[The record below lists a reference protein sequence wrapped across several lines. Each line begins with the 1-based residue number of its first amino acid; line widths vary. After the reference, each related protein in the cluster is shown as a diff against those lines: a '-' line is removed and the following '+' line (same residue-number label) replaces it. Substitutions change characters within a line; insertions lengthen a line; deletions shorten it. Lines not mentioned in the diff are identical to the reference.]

1 MIDIRAISVHNVL
14 AKAFAIQTQSLSS
27 TSVIQGDNTVNR
39 FGPVKLFLLAAASF
53 ALCLDQAQQ
62 AAAQQTS
69 FSRAVVA
76 ADHVAASDAGARI
89 LREGGNVVDAAVAT
103 SFALSVVRPAS
114 CGIGG
119 GGFMVIWDA
128 DQQKAVALDYRERA
142 PAGATAA
149 ALQDDDTSPEPP
161 SVRGGKA
168 VGVPGNVA
176 GLCYA
181 AEKYGTM
188 PIARLVQPAIDL
200 CKNGVP
206 IDQHDQEVQ
215 ASTLS
220 KLKSHAGYEDRFRL
234 LKTLYLNDGK
244 PWKIGDKFYSPQL
257 KTLEAIAAKGAAG
270 FYEGPV
276 ADAVAQ
282 TIALESG
289 VFSIDDLS
297 GYRPTERK
305 ALEST
310 FHGKQIITMPP
321 PSSGGVALLQT
332 LQSLEE
338 WEKLSQK
345 SLRSLQHNSP
355 DYVHVVTEVLK
366 HAFADRAEFLG
377 DTDFVKVPI
386 DRLLNRGYSRDIVQ
400 HVSMTSTLPPKKYGR
415 FFLNSDGGTSHFSV
429 MDTEGNAV
437 ACTETI
443 NLTFGSFLVVPEYGI
458 VLNNELD
465 DFTANPGQPNA
476 FGLIQSEANVI
487 EPGKRPLS
495 SMTPTL
501 VVENNIATYACGA
514 SGGPRIITAT
524 LQSLLNHTV
533 FEMSAADA
541 VSASRFHHQWSPN
554 ELLLEPSLKK
564 AAGDSLTARGHV
576 VKSSSSLAATQAAAL
591 NGTTLSGGS
600 DPRKHGQPAGH

>member
-1 MIDIRAISVHNVL
+1 MIDIRAILVHNERLKVSAHHAQGL
-14 AKAFAIQTQSLSS
+14 LG
-27 TSVIQGDNTVNR
+27 TSVIQGDDTVNAVDR
-39 FGPVKLFLLAAASF
+39 VRIVLLAAASF
-53 ALCLDQAQQ
+53 AIIWNQAQQ
-62 AAAQQTS
+62 TSAQQTS

-76 ADHVAASDAGARI
+76 ADHVAASEAGARI

-114 CGIGG
+114 CGMGG

-142 PAGATAA
+142 PAGATAT

-181 AEKYGTM
+181 ARKYGTM

-200 CKNGVP
+200 CKNGVA

-215 ASTLS
+215 ATTLN
-220 KLKSHAGYEDRFRL
+220 KLKSHAGYEERFKL
-234 LKTLYLNDGK
+234 LKKLYLNDGK
-244 PWKIGDKFYSPQL
+244 PWKIGDRFYSPQL
-257 KTLEAIAAKGAAG
+257 KTLEAIAANGAAG

-276 ADAVAQ
+276 ASAITQ
-282 TIALESG
+282 TITAESG
-289 VFSIDDLS
+289 IFSTDDLAA
-297 GYRPTERK
+297 YQPTERN
-305 ALEST
+305 ALVSK

-332 LQSLEE
+332 LQALEE
-338 WEKLSQK
+338 WETLSQK
-345 SLRSLQHNSP
+345 SLKSLQHNSA

-377 DTDFVKVPI
+377 DTDFVEVPI
-386 DRLLNRGYSRDIVQ
+386 DKLLNRDYSRDIAE
-400 HVSMTSTLPPKKYGR
+400 HVSMTSTLAPEKYVR

-429 MDTEGNAV
+429 MDADGNAV

-443 NLTFGSFLVVPEYGI
+443 NLTFGSFVVVPEYGI

-465 DFTANPGQPNA
+465 DFTANPGKPNA

-487 EPGKRPLS
+487 APGKRPLS

-501 VVENNIATYACGA
+501 VVEDHKATYACGA

-533 FEMSAADA
+533 FEMSASDA
-541 VSASRFHHQWSPN
+541 VSANRFHHQWSPN

-564 AAGDSLTARGHV
+564 AAGDSLTALGHV

-591 NGTTLSGGS
+591 DSGKPSGGS

>member
-1 MIDIRAISVHNVL
+1 
-14 AKAFAIQTQSLSS
+14 
-27 TSVIQGDNTVNR
+27 
-39 FGPVKLFLLAAASF
+39 
-53 ALCLDQAQQ
+53 
-62 AAAQQTS
+62 
-69 FSRAVVA
+69 
-76 ADHVAASDAGARI
+76 
-89 LREGGNVVDAAVAT
+89 
-103 SFALSVVRPAS
+103 LSVVRPAS

-128 DQQKAVALDYRERA
+128 DHQKAAALDYRERA
-142 PAGATAA
+142 PAAATTA
-149 ALQDDDTSPEPP
+149 ALQNDGSFPEPP

-181 AEKYGTM
+181 AQKYGTR

-206 IDQHDQEVQ
+206 IDKHDQEVQ

-220 KLKSHAGYEDRFRL
+220 KLRSHVGYENRFKL
-234 LKTLYLNDGK
+234 LKRLYLNDGK
-244 PWKIGDKFYSPQL
+244 PWKIGDRFYSPQL
-257 KTLEAIAAKGAAG
+257 RTLEAIAANGAAG

-276 ADAVAQ
+276 ASAIAQ
-282 TIALESG
+282 TITAESG
-289 VFSIDDLS
+289 IFSTDDLAA
-297 GYRPTERK
+297 YQPTERK

-310 FHGKQIITMPP
+310 FHGKQIFTMPP

-338 WEKLSQK
+338 WETLTQK
-345 SLRSLQHNSP
+345 NLKSLQHNSP
-355 DYVHVVTEVLK
+355 DYIHLVTEVLK

-377 DTDFVKVPI
+377 DTDFVEVPI
-386 DRLLNRGYSRDIVQ
+386 DKLLNRDYSRDIAE
-400 HVSMTSTLPPKKYGR
+400 HVSMTSTLTPEKYGR

-429 MDTEGNAV
+429 LDAEGNAV

-443 NLTFGSFLVVPEYGI
+443 NLTFGSFVVVPEYGI

-501 VVENNIATYACGA
+501 VVENKKATYACGA

-533 FEMSAADA
+533 FEMSPADA
-541 VSASRFHHQWSPN
+541 VSASRFHHQWAPN
-554 ELLLEPSLKK
+554 ELLLEPALQKTTGS
-564 AAGDSLTARGHV
+564 SLTERGHAI
-576 VKSSSSLAATQAAAL
+576 KSSSSLAATQAAAL
-591 NGTTLSGGS
+591 DGTALSGGS

>member
-1 MIDIRAISVHNVL
+1 MASAHHVQGL
-14 AKAFAIQTQSLSS
+14 LG
-27 TSVIQGDNTVNR
+27 TSVIQGDDTVNAVDR
-39 FGPVKLFLLAAASF
+39 VRIVLLAAASF
-53 ALCLDQAQQ
+53 AIIWNQAQQ
-62 AAAQQTS
+62 TSAQQTS

-76 ADHVAASDAGARI
+76 ADHVAASEAGARI

-114 CGIGG
+114 CGMGG

-142 PAGATAA
+142 PAGATAT
-149 ALQDDDTSPEPP
+149 ALQDDDMSPEPP

-181 AEKYGTM
+181 ARKYGTM

-200 CKNGVP
+200 CKNGVA

-215 ASTLS
+215 ATTLN
-220 KLKSHAGYEDRFRL
+220 KLKSHAGYEERFKL
-234 LKTLYLNDGK
+234 LKNLYLNDGK
-244 PWKIGDKFYSPQL
+244 PWQIGDKFYSPQL
-257 KTLEAIAAKGAAG
+257 KTLEAIAANGAAG

-276 ADAVAQ
+276 ASAITQ
-282 TIALESG
+282 TITAESG
-289 VFSIDDLS
+289 IFSTVDLAA
-297 GYRPTERK
+297 YQPTERN
-305 ALEST
+305 ALVSK

-332 LQSLEE
+332 LQALEE
-338 WEKLSQK
+338 WETLSQK
-345 SLRSLQHNSP
+345 SLKSLQHNSA

-377 DTDFVKVPI
+377 DTDFVEVPI
-386 DRLLNRGYSRDIVQ
+386 DKLLNRDYSRDIAE
-400 HVSMTSTLPPKKYGR
+400 HVSMTSTLAPEKYGR

-429 MDTEGNAV
+429 MDADGNAV

-443 NLTFGSFLVVPEYGI
+443 NLTFGSFVVVPEYGI

-465 DFTANPGQPNA
+465 DFTANPGKPNA

-487 EPGKRPLS
+487 APGKRPLS

-501 VVENNIATYACGA
+501 VVEVHKATYACGA

-533 FEMSAADA
+533 FEMSASDA

-564 AAGDSLTARGHV
+564 VAGDSLTALGHV

-591 NGTTLSGGS
+591 DSGKPSGGS
-600 DPRKHGQPAGH
+600 DPRKNGQPAGH

>member
-1 MIDIRAISVHNVL
+1 MIDIRAILVHNKRLKVSAHHAQDL
-14 AKAFAIQTQSLSS
+14 LG
-27 TSVIQGDNTVNR
+27 TSVTEGDDTVNAVNR
-39 FGPVKLFLLAAASF
+39 VRIVLLAAASF
-53 ALCLDQAQQ
+53 AIIRNQAQQ
-62 AAAQQTS
+62 ASAQQTS

-76 ADHVAASDAGARI
+76 ADHPAASEAGTRI

-114 CGIGG
+114 CGMGG

-142 PAGATAA
+142 PAGATAT
-149 ALQDDDTSPEPP
+149 ALQDDDKSPEPP

-181 AEKYGTM
+181 AKKYGTM
-188 PIARLVQPAIDL
+188 PITRLVQPAIDL
-200 CKNGVP
+200 CKDGVP

-220 KLKSHAGYEDRFRL
+220 KLKLHAGYEDRFKL
-234 LKTLYLNDGK
+234 LKKLYLNDGK
-244 PWKIGDKFYSPQL
+244 PWKIGEKFYSPQL
-257 KTLEAIAAKGAAG
+257 KTLEAIAANGAAG
-270 FYEGPV
+270 FYKGPV
-276 ADAVAQ
+276 AIAVAQ
-282 TIALESG
+282 TITAESG
-289 VFSIDDLS
+289 IFSTDDLAA
-297 GYRPTERK
+297 YQPTERN
-305 ALEST
+305 ALVSE

-332 LQSLEE
+332 LQALEE
-338 WEKLSQK
+338 WETLSQK
-345 SLRSLQHNSP
+345 SLESLQHNSA
-355 DYVHVVTEVLK
+355 DYIHVVTEVLK

-377 DTDFVKVPI
+377 DTDFVEVPI
-386 DRLLNRGYSRDIVQ
+386 DKLLNRDYSRDIAE
-400 HVSMTSTLPPKKYGR
+400 HVSMASTLAPEKYGR

-429 MDTEGNAV
+429 MDADGNAV

-443 NLTFGSFLVVPEYGI
+443 NLTFGSFVVVPEYGV

-465 DFTANPGQPNA
+465 DFTANPGKPNA

-487 EPGKRPLS
+487 APGKRPLS

-501 VVENNIATYACGA
+501 VVEDNKATYACGA

-541 VSASRFHHQWSPN
+541 VAVSRFHHQWSPN

-564 AAGDSLTARGHV
+564 AAGDSLTALGHV
-576 VKSSSSLAATQAAAL
+576 VKSGSSLAATQAAAL
-591 NGTTLSGGS
+591 DSGKPSGGS
-600 DPRKHGQPAGH
+600 DPRKYGQPAGH

>member
-1 MIDIRAISVHNVL
+1 MIDIRAILVHNKRLKVSAHHAQDL
-14 AKAFAIQTQSLSS
+14 LG
-27 TSVIQGDNTVNR
+27 TSVTEGDDTVNAVNR
-39 FGPVKLFLLAAASF
+39 VRIVLLAAASF
-53 ALCLDQAQQ
+53 AIIRNQAQQ
-62 AAAQQTS
+62 ASAQQTS

-76 ADHVAASDAGARI
+76 ADHPAASEAGTRI

-114 CGIGG
+114 CGMGG

-142 PAGATAA
+142 PAGATAT
-149 ALQDDDTSPEPP
+149 ALQDDDKSPEPP

-181 AEKYGTM
+181 AKKYGTM
-188 PIARLVQPAIDL
+188 PITRLVQPAIDL
-200 CKNGVP
+200 CKDGVP

-220 KLKSHAGYEDRFRL
+220 KLKLHAGYEDRFKL
-234 LKTLYLNDGK
+234 LKKLYLNDGK
-244 PWKIGDKFYSPQL
+244 PWKIGEKFYSPQL
-257 KTLEAIAAKGAAG
+257 KTLEAIAANGAAG
-270 FYEGPV
+270 FYKGPV
-276 ADAVAQ
+276 AVAVAQ
-282 TIALESG
+282 TITAESG
-289 VFSIDDLS
+289 IFFTDDLAA
-297 GYRPTERK
+297 YQPTERN
-305 ALEST
+305 ALVSE

-332 LQSLEE
+332 LQALEE
-338 WEKLSQK
+338 WETLSQK
-345 SLRSLQHNSP
+345 SLESLQHNSA
-355 DYVHVVTEVLK
+355 DYIHVVTEVLK

-377 DTDFVKVPI
+377 DTDFVEVPI
-386 DRLLNRGYSRDIVQ
+386 DKLLNRDYSRDIAE
-400 HVSMTSTLPPKKYGR
+400 HVSMASTLAPEKYGR

-429 MDTEGNAV
+429 MDADGNAV

-443 NLTFGSFLVVPEYGI
+443 NLTFGSFVVVPEYGV

-465 DFTANPGQPNA
+465 DFTANPGKPNA

-487 EPGKRPLS
+487 APGKRPLS

-501 VVENNIATYACGA
+501 VVEDNKATYACGA

-541 VSASRFHHQWSPN
+541 VAVSRFHHQWSPN

-564 AAGDSLTARGHV
+564 AAGDSLTALGHV

-591 NGTTLSGGS
+591 DSGKPSGGS

>member
-1 MIDIRAISVHNVL
+1 
-14 AKAFAIQTQSLSS
+14 
-27 TSVIQGDNTVNR
+27 VIQGDVTVNPADR
-39 FGPVKLFLLAAASF
+39 LKRILFATTLLVLNSYQTQDAS
-53 ALCLDQAQQ
+53 AQQ
-62 AAAQQTS
+62 PA
-69 FSRAVVA
+69 FSQAVVA
-76 ADHVAASDAGARI
+76 ADHAAASEAGARI

-128 DQQKAVALDYRERA
+128 DQRKAIALDYRERA
-142 PAGATAA
+142 PAAATAA
-149 ALQDDDTSPEPP
+149 ALENNNSYPEPP

-200 CKNGVP
+200 CKNGVA

-220 KLKSHAGYEDRFRL
+220 KLKSHGGYEDRFKL
-234 LKTLYLNDGK
+234 LKQLYLNDGK

-257 KTLEAIAAKGAAG
+257 RTLEAIAANGAAG

-276 ADAVAQ
+276 ASAITQ
-282 TIALESG
+282 TITEESG
-289 VFSIDDLS
+289 IFSTDDLVA
-297 GYRPTERK
+297 YQPTERK

-310 FHGKQIITMPP
+310 FHGRQIFTMPP

-332 LQSLEE
+332 LQSLEA
-338 WEKLSQK
+338 WETLSQK
-345 SLRSLQHNSP
+345 SLKSLQHNSP

-377 DTDFVKVPI
+377 DTDFVKVPV
-386 DRLLNRGYSRDIVQ
+386 DKLLNRDYSRSIAEQ
-400 HVSMTSTLPPKKYGR
+400 VSSTSTLAPEKYGR
-415 FFLNSDGGTSHFSV
+415 FFLHPDGGTSHFSV
-429 MDTEGNAV
+429 MDANGNAV

-458 VLNNELD
+458 ILNNELD
-465 DFTANPGQPNA
+465 DFTANPGKPNA

-501 VVENNIATYACGA
+501 VVENNKATYACGA

-541 VSASRFHHQWSPN
+541 VSASRFHHQWAPN
-554 ELLLEPSLKK
+554 ELLLEPSLQKK
-564 AAGDSLTARGHV
+564 IGSSLTERGHV
-576 VKSSSSLAATQAAAL
+576 IKGSSSLAATQAAAL
-591 NGTTLSGGS
+591 EETTLSGGS

>member
-1 MIDIRAISVHNVL
+1 M
-14 AKAFAIQTQSLSS
+14 
-27 TSVIQGDNTVNR
+27 IQGDVAVNPADR
-39 FGPVKLFLLAAASF
+39 LTCVLFATTFLVLSSYRT
-53 ALCLDQAQQ
+53 QYVSAQQ
-62 AAAQQTS
+62 PS
-69 FSRAVVA
+69 FSRSVVA
-76 ADHVAASDAGARI
+76 ADHVAASEAGARI

-114 CGIGG
+114 CGLGG

-128 DQQKAVALDYRERA
+128 DQRKAMALDYRERA
-142 PAGATAA
+142 PAAATAA
-149 ALQDDDTSPEPP
+149 ALENSKSYPEPP

-200 CKNGVP
+200 CKNGVL
-206 IDQHDQEVQ
+206 IDEHDQDVQ

-220 KLKSHAGYEDRFRL
+220 KLRSHAGYEDRFKL
-234 LKTLYLNDGK
+234 LKRLYLNDGK
-244 PWKIGDKFYSPQL
+244 PWKIGDRFYSPQL
-257 KTLEAIAAKGAAG
+257 RTLEAIAANGAAG
-270 FYEGPV
+270 FYEGSV
-276 ADAVAQ
+276 ASAIAQ
-282 TIALESG
+282 TITAESG
-289 VFSIDDLS
+289 MFSTDDLS
-297 GYRPTERK
+297 AYLPTERK

-310 FHGKQIITMPP
+310 FHGKQIFTMPP

-338 WEKLSQK
+338 WETLTQQNLK
-345 SLRSLQHNSP
+345 SLQHNSP
-355 DYVHVVTEVLK
+355 DYIHLVTEVLK
-366 HAFADRAEFLG
+366 HAFADRAEFMG
-377 DTDFVKVPI
+377 DTDFVEVPI
-386 DRLLNRGYSRDIVQ
+386 DKLLNRDYSRDIAE
-400 HVSMTSTLPPKKYGR
+400 HVSMTSTLAPEKYGR

-429 MDTEGNAV
+429 MDAEGNAV

-501 VVENNIATYACGA
+501 VVENNKATYACGA

-533 FEMSAADA
+533 FEMSPADA
-541 VSASRFHHQWSPN
+541 VSASRFHHQWAPN
-554 ELLLEPSLKK
+554 ELLLEPSLQKTI
-564 AAGDSLTARGHV
+564 GSSLAARGHV
-576 VKSSSSLAATQAAAL
+576 IKSSSSLAATQAASL
-591 NGTTLSGGS
+591 SSGKPSGGS

>member
-1 MIDIRAISVHNVL
+1 MASAHPVL
-14 AKAFAIQTQSLSS
+14 GLLGM
-27 TSVIQGDNTVNR
+27 SVIQGDDTVNR
-39 FGPVKLFLLAAASF
+39 VDRVRIVLLTAASV
-53 ALCLDQAQQ
+53 AISWTQAQQ
-62 AAAQQTS
+62 ASAQQTS
-69 FSRAVVA
+69 FSKAVVA
-76 ADHVAASDAGARI
+76 ADHTAASEAGARI

-142 PAGATAA
+142 PAGATAT
-149 ALQDDDTSPEPP
+149 ALQDYDKSPEPP

-181 AEKYGTM
+181 ARKYGTM

-220 KLKSHAGYEDRFRL
+220 KLKSHAGYEDRFKL
-234 LKTLYLNDGK
+234 LKKLYLNDGK
-244 PWKIGDKFYSPQL
+244 SWKIGDKFYSPQL
-257 KTLEAIAAKGAAG
+257 KTLEAIAANGAAG
-270 FYEGPV
+270 FYKGPV
-276 ADAVAQ
+276 AVAVAQ
-282 TIALESG
+282 TITAESG
-289 VFSIDDLS
+289 IFSTDDLAA
-297 GYRPTERK
+297 YQPTERN
-305 ALEST
+305 ALVSK

-332 LQSLEE
+332 LQALEE
-338 WEKLSQK
+338 WETLSQK
-345 SLRSLQHNSP
+345 SLKSLQHNSA

-377 DTDFVKVPI
+377 DTDFVEVPI
-386 DRLLNRGYSRDIVQ
+386 DRLLNRDYSRDIAE
-400 HVSMTSTLPPKKYGR
+400 HVSMTSTLAPEKYGR

-429 MDTEGNAV
+429 MDADGNAV

-458 VLNNELD
+458 ILNNELD
-465 DFTANPGQPNA
+465 DFTANPGKPNA

-487 EPGKRPLS
+487 APGKRPLS

-501 VVENNIATYACGA
+501 VVEDHKATYACGA

-564 AAGDSLTARGHV
+564 AAGDSLTALGHV

-591 NGTTLSGGS
+591 DSGKPSGGS
-600 DPRKHGQPAGH
+600 DPRKNGQPAGY

>member
-1 MIDIRAISVHNVL
+1 VIDIRAILVHNKRLKVSAHHAQDL
-14 AKAFAIQTQSLSS
+14 LG
-27 TSVIQGDNTVNR
+27 TSVTEGDDTVNAVNR
-39 FGPVKLFLLAAASF
+39 VRIVLLAAASF
-53 ALCLDQAQQ
+53 AIIRNQAQQ
-62 AAAQQTS
+62 ASAQQTS

-76 ADHVAASDAGARI
+76 ADHPAASEAGTRI

-114 CGIGG
+114 CGMGG

-142 PAGATAA
+142 PAGATAT
-149 ALQDDDTSPEPP
+149 ALQDDDKSPEPP

-181 AEKYGTM
+181 AKKYGTM

-220 KLKSHAGYEDRFRL
+220 KLKSHAGYEDRFKL
-234 LKTLYLNDGK
+234 LKKLYLNDGK
-244 PWKIGDKFYSPQL
+244 PWKIGEKFYSPQL
-257 KTLEAIAAKGAAG
+257 KTLEAIAANGAAG
-270 FYEGPV
+270 FYKGPV
-276 ADAVAQ
+276 AVAVAQ
-282 TIALESG
+282 TITAESG
-289 VFSIDDLS
+289 IFFTDDLAA
-297 GYRPTERK
+297 YQPTERN
-305 ALEST
+305 ALVSE

-332 LQSLEE
+332 LQALEE
-338 WEKLSQK
+338 WETLSQK
-345 SLRSLQHNSP
+345 SLESLQHNSA

-377 DTDFVKVPI
+377 DTDFVQVPI
-386 DRLLNRGYSRDIVQ
+386 DKLLNRDYSRDIAE
-400 HVSMTSTLPPKKYGR
+400 HVSMASTLAPEKYGR

-429 MDTEGNAV
+429 MDADGNAV

-443 NLTFGSFLVVPEYGI
+443 NLTFGSFVVVPEYGV

-465 DFTANPGQPNA
+465 DFTANPGKPNA

-487 EPGKRPLS
+487 APGKRPLS

-501 VVENNIATYACGA
+501 VVEDNKATYACGA

-541 VSASRFHHQWSPN
+541 VSVSRFHHQWSPN

-564 AAGDSLTARGHV
+564 AAGDSLTALGHV
-576 VKSSSSLAATQAAAL
+576 VKSGSSLAATQAAAL
-591 NGTTLSGGS
+591 DSGKPSGGS
-600 DPRKHGQPAGH
+600 DPRKYGQPAGH

>member
-1 MIDIRAISVHNVL
+1 MNPADHLKRIL
-14 AKAFAIQTQSLSS
+14 FATTLLVLSS
-27 TSVIQGDNTVNR
+27 YRTQD
-39 FGPVKLFLLAAASF
+39 AS
-53 ALCLDQAQQ
+53 AQQ
-62 AAAQQTS
+62 PP

-76 ADHVAASDAGARI
+76 ADHVAASEAGARI

-119 GGFMVIWDA
+119 GGFMVVWDA
-128 DQQKAVALDYRERA
+128 DQRKAMALDYRERA
-142 PAGATAA
+142 PAAATAA
-149 ALQDDDTSPEPP
+149 ALENNNAYPEPP

-200 CKNGVP
+200 CRNGVP
-206 IDQHDQEVQ
+206 IDEHDQEVQ

-220 KLKSHAGYEDRFRL
+220 KLKSYHGYDVRFKL
-234 LKTLYLNDGK
+234 LKQLYLNDGK

-257 KTLEAIAAKGAAG
+257 RALEAIAANGAAG

-276 ADAVAQ
+276 ASAIAQ
-282 TIALESG
+282 TITEESG
-289 VFSIDDLS
+289 IFSTNDLAA
-297 GYRPTERK
+297 YQPTDRK

-310 FHGKQIITMPP
+310 FHGQQIFTMPP

-338 WEKLSQK
+338 WEALSQK
-345 SLRSLQHNSP
+345 SLKSLQHNSP

-377 DTDFVKVPI
+377 DSDFVKVPV
-386 DRLLNRGYSRDIVQ
+386 DKLLNRDYSRSIAAQ
-400 HVSMTSTLPPKKYGR
+400 VSMTSTLAPEKYGR
-415 FFLNSDGGTSHFSV
+415 FFLNPDGGTSHFSV
-429 MDTEGNAV
+429 IDANGNAV

-458 VLNNELD
+458 ILNNELD
-465 DFTANPGQPNA
+465 DFTANPGKPNA

-501 VVENNIATYACGA
+501 VVENNKATYACGA

-533 FEMSAADA
+533 FEMSPADA
-541 VSASRFHHQWSPN
+541 VSASRFHHQWAPN
-554 ELLLEPSLKK
+554 ELLLEPSLQKK
-564 AAGDSLTARGHV
+564 TGSSLTERGHV
-576 VKSSSSLAATQAAAL
+576 IKGSSSLAATQAAAREE
-591 NGTTLSGGS
+591 TKLSGGS

>member
-1 MIDIRAISVHNVL
+1 MAYAHPVQGL
-14 AKAFAIQTQSLSS
+14 LGM
-27 TSVIQGDNTVNR
+27 SVIQGDDTVNR
-39 FGPVKLFLLAAASF
+39 VDRVRIVLLAAASV
-53 ALCLDQAQQ
+53 AISWNQVQQ
-62 AAAQQTS
+62 ASAQQTS

-76 ADHVAASDAGARI
+76 ADHTAASEAGARI

-142 PAGATAA
+142 PAGATAT
-149 ALQDDDTSPEPP
+149 ALQDDDKSPEPP

-181 AEKYGTM
+181 ARKYGTM

-215 ASTLS
+215 ATTLN
-220 KLKSHAGYEDRFRL
+220 KLKSHAGYEDRFKL
-234 LKTLYLNDGK
+234 LKKLYLNDGK

-257 KTLEAIAAKGAAG
+257 KTLEAIAANGTAG

-276 ADAVAQ
+276 ASAITQ
-282 TIALESG
+282 TITAESG
-289 VFSIDDLS
+289 IFSTDDLAA
-297 GYRPTERK
+297 YQPTERN
-305 ALEST
+305 ALVSE

-332 LQSLEE
+332 LQALEE
-338 WEKLSQK
+338 WETLSQK
-345 SLRSLQHNSP
+345 SLKSLQHNSA

-377 DTDFVKVPI
+377 DTDFVEVPI
-386 DRLLNRGYSRDIVQ
+386 DKLLNRDYSRDISE
-400 HVSMTSTLPPKKYGR
+400 HVSMTITLAPEKYGR

-429 MDTEGNAV
+429 MDADGNAV

-458 VLNNELD
+458 ILNNELD
-465 DFTANPGQPNA
+465 DFTANPGKPNA

-487 EPGKRPLS
+487 APGKRPLS

-501 VVENNIATYACGA
+501 VVEDHKATYACGA

-533 FEMSAADA
+533 FEMSASDA

-564 AAGDSLTARGHV
+564 AAGDSLTALGHV

-591 NGTTLSGGS
+591 DSGKPSGGS
-600 DPRKHGQPAGH
+600 DPRKNGQPAGY

>member
-1 MIDIRAISVHNVL
+1 MDCIERLRPFLFTLTMMVL
-14 AKAFAIQTQSLSS
+14 SCHQ
-27 TSVIQGDNTVNR
+27 
-39 FGPVKLFLLAAASF
+39 
-53 ALCLDQAQQ
+53 
-62 AAAQQTS
+62 AQQTS
-69 FSRAVVA
+69 AQQASFSHAVVA
-76 ADHVAASDAGARI
+76 ADHVAASEAGARI

-119 GGFMVIWDA
+119 GGFMVIWNA
-128 DQQKAVALDYRERA
+128 DHQKAVALDYRERA
-142 PAGATAA
+142 PSAATAA
-149 ALQDDDTSPEPP
+149 ALQNDGSFPEPP

-176 GLCYA
+176 GLCYVA
-181 AEKYGTM
+181 QKYGSM

-200 CKNGVP
+200 CKNGVL
-206 IDQHDQEVQ
+206 IDEHDQEVH
-215 ASTLS
+215 ASTLN
-220 KLKSHAGYEDRFRL
+220 KLRSHPGYEERFKL
-234 LKTLYLNDGK
+234 LKQLYLNDGK
-244 PWKIGDKFYSPQL
+244 PWKIGDRFYSPQL
-257 KTLEAIAAKGAAG
+257 RTLEAIATNGAAG

-276 ADAVAQ
+276 ASAIAQ
-282 TIALESG
+282 TITAESG
-289 VFSIDDLS
+289 VFSTDDLAA
-297 GYRPTERK
+297 YEPTERNV
-305 ALEST
+305 LEST
-310 FHGKQIITMPP
+310 FHGKKIFTMPP

-338 WEKLSQK
+338 WETLTQRN
-345 SLRSLQHNSP
+345 LRSLQHNSP
-355 DYVHVVTEVLK
+355 DYIHVVTEVLK

-377 DTDFVKVPI
+377 DTDFVEVPI
-386 DRLLNRGYSRDIVQ
+386 DKLLNRDYSRSIAE
-400 HVSMTSTLPPKKYGR
+400 HVSMTSTLAPEKYGR

-429 MDTEGNAV
+429 MDAEGNAV

-458 VLNNELD
+458 ILNNELD

-476 FGLIQSEANVI
+476 FGLIQSEENVI

-501 VVENNIATYACGA
+501 VVENNKATYACGA

-533 FEMSAADA
+533 FEMSPADA
-541 VSASRFHHQWSPN
+541 VSASRFHHQWAPN
-554 ELLLEPSLKK
+554 ELLLEPTLQK
-564 AAGDSLTARGHV
+564 AVGPLLAERGHLI
-576 VKSSSSLAATQAAAL
+576 KGSSSLAATQAAAL
-591 NGTTLSGGS
+591 DGTALSGGS

>member
-1 MIDIRAISVHNVL
+1 M
-14 AKAFAIQTQSLSS
+14 
-27 TSVIQGDNTVNR
+27 
-39 FGPVKLFLLAAASF
+39 
-53 ALCLDQAQQ
+53 
-62 AAAQQTS
+62 
-69 FSRAVVA
+69 
-76 ADHVAASDAGARI
+76 
-89 LREGGNVVDAAVAT
+89 
-103 SFALSVVRPAS
+103 
-114 CGIGG
+114 GG

-142 PAGATAA
+142 PAGATAT

-181 AEKYGTM
+181 ARKYGTM

-200 CKNGVP
+200 CKNGVA

-215 ASTLS
+215 ATTLN
-220 KLKSHAGYEDRFRL
+220 KLKSHAGYEERFKL
-234 LKTLYLNDGK
+234 LKKLYLNDGK
-244 PWKIGDKFYSPQL
+244 PWKIGDRFYSPQL
-257 KTLEAIAAKGAAG
+257 KTLEAIAANGAAG

-276 ADAVAQ
+276 ASAITQ
-282 TIALESG
+282 TITAESG
-289 VFSIDDLS
+289 IFSTDDLAA
-297 GYRPTERK
+297 YQPTERN
-305 ALEST
+305 ALVSK

-332 LQSLEE
+332 LQALEE
-338 WEKLSQK
+338 WETLSQK
-345 SLRSLQHNSP
+345 SLKSLQHNSA

-377 DTDFVKVPI
+377 DTDFVEVPI
-386 DRLLNRGYSRDIVQ
+386 DKLLNRDYSRDIAE
-400 HVSMTSTLPPKKYGR
+400 HVSMTSTLAPEKYGR

-429 MDTEGNAV
+429 MDADGNAV

-443 NLTFGSFLVVPEYGI
+443 NLTFGSFVVVPEYGI

-465 DFTANPGQPNA
+465 DFTANPGKPNA

-487 EPGKRPLS
+487 APGKRPLS

-501 VVENNIATYACGA
+501 VVEDHKATYACGA

-533 FEMSAADA
+533 FEMSASDA
-541 VSASRFHHQWSPN
+541 VSANRFHHQWSPN
-554 ELLLEPSLKK
+554 ELLLEPSLEKV
-564 AAGDSLTARGHV
+564 AGDSLTALGHV

-591 NGTTLSGGS
+591 DSGKPSGGS
-600 DPRKHGQPAGH
+600 DPRKNGQPAGY

>member
-1 MIDIRAISVHNVL
+1 MNAIKPL
-14 AKAFAIQTQSLSS
+14 
-27 TSVIQGDNTVNR
+27 R
-39 FGPVKLFLLAAASF
+39 LFLFAVALIALSFQQVQHAS
-53 ALCLDQAQQ
+53 
-62 AAAQQTS
+62 AQQTS
-69 FSRAVVA
+69 FSHAVVA
-76 ADHVAASDAGARI
+76 ADHVAASEAGARI

-119 GGFMVIWDA
+119 GGFMVIWDT
-128 DQQKAVALDYRERA
+128 DRQEAVALDYRERA
-142 PAGATAA
+142 PAAATAA
-149 ALQDDDTSPEPP
+149 TLKHNESSPEPP

-181 AEKYGTM
+181 AQKYGTM

-200 CKNGVP
+200 CKNGVL
-206 IDQHDQEVQ
+206 IDEHDQEVQ

-220 KLKSHAGYEDRFRL
+220 KLRNHPGYEERFKL
-234 LKTLYLNDGK
+234 LKQLYLNNGK
-244 PWKIGDKFYSPQL
+244 PWKIGDRFYSPQL
-257 KTLEAIAAKGAAG
+257 KTLEAIATSGTAG

-276 ADAVAQ
+276 ASAIAQ
-282 TIALESG
+282 TITAESG
-289 VFSIDDLS
+289 IFSTDDLAA
-297 GYRPTERK
+297 YQPTERK

-310 FHGKQIITMPP
+310 FHGKQIFTMPP

-338 WEKLSQK
+338 WETLTQK
-345 SLRSLQHNSP
+345 NLKSLQHNSP
-355 DYVHVVTEVLK
+355 DYIHLVTEVLK

-377 DTDFVKVPI
+377 DTDFVEVPI
-386 DRLLNRGYSRDIVQ
+386 DKLLNQDYSRSIAE
-400 HVSMTSTLPPKKYGR
+400 HVSMTSTLAPEEYGR

-429 MDTEGNAV
+429 MDAQGNAV

-501 VVENNIATYACGA
+501 VVDNNKATYACGA

-533 FEMSAADA
+533 FEMSPADA
-541 VSASRFHHQWSPN
+541 VSASRFHHQWAPN
-554 ELLLEPSLKK
+554 ELLLEPTLLKSTGSSLKE
-564 AAGDSLTARGHV
+564 LGHLI
-576 VKSSSSLAATQAAAL
+576 KNSSSLAATQATAL
-591 NGTTLSGGS
+591 DVTALSGGS
-600 DPRKHGQPAGH
+600 DPRKHGQPAGY

>member
-1 MIDIRAISVHNVL
+1 M
-14 AKAFAIQTQSLSS
+14 
-27 TSVIQGDNTVNR
+27 IQGDVAVNPADR
-39 FGPVKLFLLAAASF
+39 LTCVLFATTFLVLSSYRT
-53 ALCLDQAQQ
+53 QYVSAQQ
-62 AAAQQTS
+62 PS
-69 FSRAVVA
+69 FSRSVVA
-76 ADHVAASDAGARI
+76 ADHVAASEAGARI

-114 CGIGG
+114 CGLGG

-128 DQQKAVALDYRERA
+128 DQRKAMALDYRERA
-142 PAGATAA
+142 PAAATAA
-149 ALQDDDTSPEPP
+149 ALENSKSYPEPP

-200 CKNGVP
+200 CKNGVL
-206 IDQHDQEVQ
+206 IDEHDQDVQ

-220 KLKSHAGYEDRFRL
+220 KLRSHAGYEDRFKL
-234 LKTLYLNDGK
+234 LKRLYLNDGK
-244 PWKIGDKFYSPQL
+244 PWKIGDRFYSPQL
-257 KTLEAIAAKGAAG
+257 RTLEAIAANGAAG
-270 FYEGPV
+270 FYEGSV
-276 ADAVAQ
+276 ASAIAQ
-282 TIALESG
+282 TITAESG
-289 VFSIDDLS
+289 MFSTDDLS
-297 GYRPTERK
+297 AYLPTERK

-310 FHGKQIITMPP
+310 FHGKQIFTMPP

-338 WEKLSQK
+338 WETLTQQNLK
-345 SLRSLQHNSP
+345 SLQHNSP
-355 DYVHVVTEVLK
+355 DYIHLVTEVLK

-377 DTDFVKVPI
+377 DTDFVEVPV
-386 DRLLNRGYSRDIVQ
+386 DRLLKRDYSRRIAE
-400 HVSMTSTLPPKKYGR
+400 HVSMTSTLAPEKYGR

-429 MDTEGNAV
+429 MDAEGNAV

-443 NLTFGSFLVVPEYGI
+443 NLTFGSFLVVPEYGV

-476 FGLIQSEANVI
+476 FGLIQSDANVI

-501 VVENNIATYACGA
+501 VVENNRATYACGA

-533 FEMSAADA
+533 FEMSPADA
-541 VSASRFHHQWSPN
+541 VSASRFHHQWAPN
-554 ELLLEPSLKK
+554 ELLLEPALQKTTGSSLKE
-564 AAGDSLTARGHV
+564 RGHV
-576 VKSSSSLAATQAAAL
+576 IKGSSSLAATQAAAL

-600 DPRKHGQPAGH
+600 DPRKRGQPAGH

>member
-1 MIDIRAISVHNVL
+1 MASAHPVL
-14 AKAFAIQTQSLSS
+14 GLLGM
-27 TSVIQGDNTVNR
+27 SVIQGDDTVNR
-39 FGPVKLFLLAAASF
+39 VDRVRIVFLTAASV
-53 ALCLDQAQQ
+53 AISWTQAQQ
-62 AAAQQTS
+62 ASAQQTS
-69 FSRAVVA
+69 FSKAVVA
-76 ADHVAASDAGARI
+76 ADHTAASEAGARI

-142 PAGATAA
+142 PAGATAT
-149 ALQDDDTSPEPP
+149 ALQDYDKSPEPP

-181 AEKYGTM
+181 ARKYGTM

-215 ASTLS
+215 ATTLN
-220 KLKSHAGYEDRFRL
+220 KLKSHAGYEERFKL
-234 LKTLYLNDGK
+234 LKKLYLNDGK
-244 PWKIGDKFYSPQL
+244 PWQIGDKFYSPQL
-257 KTLEAIAAKGAAG
+257 KTLEAIAANGAAG
-270 FYEGPV
+270 FYKGPV
-276 ADAVAQ
+276 AVAVAQ
-282 TIALESG
+282 TITAESG
-289 VFSIDDLS
+289 IFSTDDLAA
-297 GYRPTERK
+297 YQPTERN
-305 ALEST
+305 ALVSK

-332 LQSLEE
+332 LQALEE
-338 WEKLSQK
+338 WETLSQK
-345 SLRSLQHNSP
+345 SLKSLQHNSA

-377 DTDFVKVPI
+377 DTDFVEVPI
-386 DRLLNRGYSRDIVQ
+386 DKLLNRDYSRDISE
-400 HVSMTSTLPPKKYGR
+400 HVSMTSTLAPEKYGR

-429 MDTEGNAV
+429 MDADGNAV

-458 VLNNELD
+458 ILNNELD
-465 DFTANPGQPNA
+465 DFTANPGKPNA

-487 EPGKRPLS
+487 APGKRPLS

-501 VVENNIATYACGA
+501 VVEDHKATYACGA

-564 AAGDSLTARGHV
+564 AAGDSLTALGHV

-591 NGTTLSGGS
+591 DSGKPSGGS
-600 DPRKHGQPAGH
+600 DPRKNGQPAGY

>member
-1 MIDIRAISVHNVL
+1 MIDIRAILVHNERLKVSAHHVQGL
-14 AKAFAIQTQSLSS
+14 LG
-27 TSVIQGDNTVNR
+27 TSVIQGDDTVNAVDR
-39 FGPVKLFLLAAASF
+39 VRIVLLAAASF
-53 ALCLDQAQQ
+53 AIIWNQAQQ
-62 AAAQQTS
+62 TSAQQTS

-76 ADHVAASDAGARI
+76 ADHVAASEAGARI

-142 PAGATAA
+142 PAGATAT

-181 AEKYGTM
+181 ARKYGTM

-215 ASTLS
+215 ATTLN
-220 KLKSHAGYEDRFRL
+220 KLKSHAGYEERFKL
-234 LKTLYLNDGK
+234 LKKLYLNDGK
-244 PWKIGDKFYSPQL
+244 PWQIGDKFYSPQL
-257 KTLEAIAAKGAAG
+257 KTLEAIAAYGAAG

-276 ADAVAQ
+276 ASAITQ
-282 TIALESG
+282 TITAESG
-289 VFSIDDLS
+289 IFSTDDLAA
-297 GYRPTERK
+297 YQPTERN
-305 ALEST
+305 ALVSK

-332 LQSLEE
+332 LQALEE
-338 WEKLSQK
+338 WETLSQK
-345 SLRSLQHNSP
+345 SLKSLQHNSA

-377 DTDFVKVPI
+377 DTDFVEVPI
-386 DRLLNRGYSRDIVQ
+386 DKLLKRDYSRDIAE
-400 HVSMTSTLPPKKYGR
+400 HVSMTSTLAPEKYGR

-429 MDTEGNAV
+429 MDADGNAV

-443 NLTFGSFLVVPEYGI
+443 NLTFGSFVVVPEYGI

-465 DFTANPGQPNA
+465 DFTANPGKPNA

-487 EPGKRPLS
+487 APGKRPLS

-501 VVENNIATYACGA
+501 VVEDHKATYACGA

-533 FEMSAADA
+533 FEMSASDA

-564 AAGDSLTARGHV
+564 VAGDSLTALGHV

-591 NGTTLSGGS
+591 DSGKPSGGS
-600 DPRKHGQPAGH
+600 DPRKNGQPAGY

>member
-1 MIDIRAISVHNVL
+1 MIDIRAILVHNKRLKVSAHHAQDL
-14 AKAFAIQTQSLSS
+14 LG
-27 TSVIQGDNTVNR
+27 TSVTEGDDTVNAVNR
-39 FGPVKLFLLAAASF
+39 VRIVLLAAASF
-53 ALCLDQAQQ
+53 AIIRNQAQQ
-62 AAAQQTS
+62 ASAQQTS

-76 ADHVAASDAGARI
+76 ADHPAASEAGTRI

-114 CGIGG
+114 CGMGG

-142 PAGATAA
+142 PAGATAT
-149 ALQDDDTSPEPP
+149 ALQDDDKSPEPP

-181 AEKYGTM
+181 AKKYGTM
-188 PIARLVQPAIDL
+188 PITRLVQPAIDL
-200 CKNGVP
+200 CKDGVP

-220 KLKSHAGYEDRFRL
+220 KLKLHAGYEDRFKL
-234 LKTLYLNDGK
+234 LKKLYLNDGK
-244 PWKIGDKFYSPQL
+244 PWKIGEKFYSPQL
-257 KTLEAIAAKGAAG
+257 KTLEAIAANGAAG
-270 FYEGPV
+270 FYKGPV
-276 ADAVAQ
+276 AVAVAQ
-282 TIALESG
+282 TITAESG
-289 VFSIDDLS
+289 IFFTDDLAA
-297 GYRPTERK
+297 YQPTERN
-305 ALEST
+305 ALVSE

-332 LQSLEE
+332 LQALEE
-338 WEKLSQK
+338 WETLSQK
-345 SLRSLQHNSP
+345 SLESLQHNSA

-377 DTDFVKVPI
+377 DTDFVQVPI
-386 DRLLNRGYSRDIVQ
+386 DKLLNRDYSRDIAE
-400 HVSMTSTLPPKKYGR
+400 HVSMASTLAPEKYGR

-429 MDTEGNAV
+429 MDADGNAV

-443 NLTFGSFLVVPEYGI
+443 NLTFGSFVVVPEYGV

-465 DFTANPGQPNA
+465 DFTANPGKPNA

-487 EPGKRPLS
+487 APGKRPLS

-501 VVENNIATYACGA
+501 VVEDNKATYACGA

-541 VSASRFHHQWSPN
+541 VSVSRFHHQWSPN

-564 AAGDSLTARGHV
+564 AAGDSLTALGHV
-576 VKSSSSLAATQAAAL
+576 VKSGSSLAATQAAAL
-591 NGTTLSGGS
+591 DSGKPSGGS
-600 DPRKHGQPAGH
+600 DPRKYGQPAGH